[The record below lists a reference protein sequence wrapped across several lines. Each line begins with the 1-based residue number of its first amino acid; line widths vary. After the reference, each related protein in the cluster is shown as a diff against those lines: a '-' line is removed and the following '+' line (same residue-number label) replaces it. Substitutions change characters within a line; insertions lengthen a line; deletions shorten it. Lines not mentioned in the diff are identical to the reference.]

1 MVFDGKRP
9 MNCIFCPIFVFVSS
23 FYPVFCDVGEG
34 KNIGQGG
41 SGKRYRA
48 IGYLFLLFFIVI
60 KRYLMPY
67 ANLQIAFTEADY
79 LLVRQD
85 IINLRNKFPFAVNL
99 TPKDK
104 TQHLH
109 LGKKTLPF
117 VQKALQ
123 CYTETPELQT
133 GFLSVAE
140 WQNDW
145 ETMQRLEKLL
155 LQLNSLQEMV
165 EDTVVALR
173 MENTTAALTFYKL
186 LKNAAEQNVPGTTA
200 ILAEL
205 KTMLPGSFQKKKT
218 PPANEPEQ

>member
-1 MVFDGKRP
+1 
-9 MNCIFCPIFVFVSS
+9 
-23 FYPVFCDVGEG
+23 
-34 KNIGQGG
+34 
-41 SGKRYRA
+41 
-48 IGYLFLLFFIVI
+48 
-60 KRYLMPY
+60 MPY

-99 TPKDK
+99 TPKDR

-117 VQKALQ
+117 VQKSLQ

-173 MENTTAALTFYKL
+173 MENTNAALTFYKL
-186 LKNAAEQNVPGTTA
+186 LKNAAEQNVPGTTT

-205 KTMLPGSFQKKKT
+205 KTMLPGNFKKKKT
-218 PPANEPEQ
+218 PPPALPNEPEQ